1 MEQANSDRFEE
12 ITRYLWGEMSEEEQ
26 TEFEMHYFGDA
37 ELFGQLCAWRN
48 HLIDSYVSGRLSP
61 SMRQRFEAG
70 IENSWAVNE
79 RIRFAETLQGEIDTR
94 NGGSGTPRRG
104 RFARVRE
111 SSWRAARAYRR
122 PVLVA
127 AILMSISAVAW
138 LIVRSRQNSLNE
150 SARSENSSEPSNQNA
165 NRSNQSQPNL
175 KESPTNSGTRAS
187 GEANSVLTIPLTSAG
202 TGSASDVRA
211 DVLIPPSAVIVK
223 LVLIVEQPQDADY
236 SAVVTTAKDAEIF
249 KTDYL
254 KPHTNEA
261 GKAVELFVPA
271 NRLPEGD
278 CIVQLRGVTAN
289 NETLA
294 VEKYYLRVRKG

>member
-1 MEQANSDRFEE
+1 
-12 ITRYLWGEMSEEEQ
+12 MSEEEQ
-26 TEFEMHYFGDA
+26 TEFEMRYFGDA

-48 HLIDSYVSGRLSP
+48 HLIDSFVSGRLSP

-94 NGGSGTPRRG
+94 GGGLGTPRRG
-104 RFARVRE
+104 RVARIRE
-111 SSWRAARAYRR
+111 SSWRAARSYRR
-122 PVLVA
+122 PALVA
-127 AILMSISAVAW
+127 AILLSISGVAW
-138 LIVRSRQNSLNE
+138 LIVRSRQDPLNE
-150 SARSENSSEPSNQNA
+150 STGSENSSSGPSAQNA
-165 NRSNQSQPNL
+165 NRSTQSQPNL
-175 KESPTNSGTRAS
+175 KESPTNSGTRTS
-187 GEANSVLTIPLTSAG
+187 GDLNSVLTIPLTSAVTG
-202 TGSASDVRA
+202 TASDVRA

-223 LVLIVEQPQDADY
+223 LVLIVDQTQDADY

-254 KPHTNEA
+254 KPHTNET

-278 CIVQLRGVTAN
+278 CIVQLRAVTSN

>member
-1 MEQANSDRFEE
+1 
-12 ITRYLWGEMSEEEQ
+12 MSEEEQ
-26 TEFEMHYFGDA
+26 TEFEMRYFGDA

-48 HLIDSYVSGRLSP
+48 HLIDGYVSGQLSP

-94 NGGSGTPRRG
+94 SGGFGSPRRG
-104 RFARVRE
+104 RFARIRE
-111 SSWRAARAYRR
+111 SSWRAARGYRR

-127 AILMSISAVAW
+127 AILLSISGVAW
-138 LIVRSRQNSLNE
+138 LIFRSRQDSLNE
-150 SARSENSSEPSNQNA
+150 SARSENSSSGPSAQDP
-165 NRSNQSQPNL
+165 NRSTQSQPNL
-175 KESPTNSGTRAS
+175 KESANNSGTRTS
-187 GEANSVLTIPLTSAG
+187 GDLSSVLTIPLTSAVTG
-202 TGSASDVRA
+202 TASDVRA
-211 DVLIPPSAVIVK
+211 DVLIPPSTVIVK
-223 LVLIVEQPQDADY
+223 LVLIVDQPQDADY
-236 SAVVTTAKDAEIF
+236 SAIVTTAKDAEIF
-249 KTDYL
+249 RTDYL

-261 GKAVELFVPA
+261 GKAVELYVPA

-289 NETLA
+289 NESLA